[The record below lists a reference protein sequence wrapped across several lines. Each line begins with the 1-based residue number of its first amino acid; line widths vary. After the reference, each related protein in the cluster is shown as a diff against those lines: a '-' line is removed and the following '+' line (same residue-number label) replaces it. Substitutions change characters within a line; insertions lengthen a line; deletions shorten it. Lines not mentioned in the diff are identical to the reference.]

1 MALSGILDYYNVSGC
16 EKENFVLNAKEMG
29 MIFLSAALES
39 PPEGPRSKS
48 YPFLWHSKRN
58 FPFHS
63 RSNYNNQEFHSV
75 LCNFGGLSG
84 NSAIACNKFL
94 NWSQGPFDRGNM
106 VFLCS
111 RLKADCRNTYHLD
124 TKTCFSLFDSFD
136 FFRSGWFSCNGAFL
150 FKGELAI
157 FKTPSTC
164 DVLNFA
170 LPFPVA
176 SLPSPCAAVHI
187 DRDHVV

>member
-1 MALSGILDYYNVSGC
+1 MWADQASGNNENCQVVHVVDKSQPNSLVECGRSSHFSASSPCWDLFESGYFPFGC
-16 EKENFVLNAKEMG
+16 P
-29 MIFLSAALES
+29 FLSAALES

-63 RSNYNNQEFHSV
+63 RSHYNNQEFHSV

-94 NWSQGPFDRGNM
+94 NLKIGLRG
-106 VFLCS
+106 
-111 RLKADCRNTYHLD
+111 RLIADCRNTYHLD

-136 FFRSGWFSCNGAFL
+136 FFRSRWFSCNGAFH
-150 FKGELAI
+150 F
-157 FKTPSTC
+157 
-164 DVLNFA
+164 
-170 LPFPVA
+170 
-176 SLPSPCAAVHI
+176 
-187 DRDHVV
+187 